1 MLETAM
7 VTMATRTM
15 IPVMV
20 GKRLVWMLAVKW
32 ERVDVEAFLSS
43 RANEVK

>member
-7 VTMATRTM
+7 VTIATRMM

-20 GKRLVWMLAVKW
+20 GKRLVWMLLVKW
-32 ERVDVEAFLSS
+32 ERVEVETFLSS
-43 RANEVK
+43 RAKEVK